1 MHLLILDGHGS
12 HVTLKATEQTKEFDY
27 FTFTYISCSLAF
39 KCGLF
44 QAFQYCFHRYTIMVK
59 RNNIK
64 LNKITLVGCVDKALD
79 QAITRKNTMLGFKG
93 TRILPLNPKAMDA
106 KIGPN
111 IIYTLQ
117 NQAREEEELE
127 QECRNPSFGLA
138 TKAKGLQGCGP
149 KGSP

>member
-1 MHLLILDGHGS
+1 
-12 HVTLKATEQTKEFDY
+12 
-27 FTFTYISCSLAF
+27 
-39 KCGLF
+39 
-44 QAFQYCFHRYTIMVK
+44 
-59 RNNIK
+59 
-64 LNKITLVGCVDKALD
+64 
-79 QAITRKNTMLGFKG
+79 MLGFKG